1 MALDIGGLGC
11 HNSEVLVRGATM
23 VKVDTVGLP
32 CGMRLLT
39 LIALH
44 EAVQVVARLQDD
56 LRSFVG
62 GEALRSRDFAAVTP
76 EDLAVIQQQLQPN
89 LHSKRNV

>member
-1 MALDIGGLGC
+1 
-11 HNSEVLVRGATM
+11 
-23 VKVDTVGLP
+23 
-32 CGMRLLT
+32 MRLHT

-44 EAVQVVARLQDD
+44 EAVQVVACLQDD
-56 LRSFVG
+56 LRSSVG
-62 GEALRSRDFAAVTP
+62 GEALRCRDFAAVTP